1 MRSIRKLARVSTRQ
15 RKWEKKMD
23 DAEPESTSVS
33 NPVSSQSHHVD
44 SSSLSSRPTDLISV
58 KSVIQSIET
67 SQTITDIPSTSI
79 DSKMISEVES
89 KPPQSETDV
98 SLTEVSQLTSTMD
111 TDQSAI
117 TVSAMTTKPTSA
129 SQAHLDEN
137 NHRTLNLVT
146 TNYPDN
152 LATTVATN
160 SPVNVSVT
168 NFDGAAVNRQ
178 PMAMMMNA
186 ADIEAMSNEAVL
198 EALREMATQSM
209 TTAAQKSAQ
218 EEVFA
223 SIQKSIEAHHEE
235 GEVVE
240 VMPELDI
247 KAVDLKVER
256 EIQVHNDQPALDA
269 AEVPTKTIALEIKTA
284 DVVFEVEQVDAVP
297 PPVTDLPLEFPG
309 MEHMANAT
317 YTADGQFDMS
327 RLGRTATIHSRK
339 PLVDGE
345 ANMAAADDDHGDEE
359 KTGTMK
365 SKKGTLKSKKGT
377 LKQETEPPKD
387 IYKHPGCFVTLLRL
401 FFSTVNLIV
410 FILALIGIGF
420 GLYGQIQFR
429 LKSKVHLDFD
439 TDPTFIIL
447 ICSLVIIVAAFN
459 GLLGLFRGNGIMLKL
474 FCIILTL
481 LFLCVFVGGIAFFI
495 IYG

>member
-1 MRSIRKLARVSTRQ
+1 
-15 RKWEKKMD
+15 MD
-23 DAEPESTSVS
+23 DADLESTSVS
-33 NPVSSQSHHVD
+33 NPVSSQSLNVD
-44 SSSLSSRPTDLISV
+44 SSSLSSRPTDLVSV

-67 SQTITDIPSTSI
+67 SQTITDIPTTLI
-79 DSKMISEVES
+79 DSKMISEIDS
-89 KPPQSETDV
+89 KASQSETDV
-98 SLTEVSQLTSTMD
+98 SLTEISQLTSTLD

-117 TVSAMTTKPTSA
+117 TVSAMPTKPTSA

-137 NHRTLNLVT
+137 NHRTLDLVT
-146 TNYPDN
+146 TNYSDN

-178 PMAMMMNA
+178 PMAMMMNS

-209 TTAAQKSAQ
+209 TAAAHKSAQ

-269 AEVPTKTIALEIKTA
+269 AHVPTTTIALEIKTA

-345 ANMAAADDDHGDEE
+345 VTVAAADDDEEE

-387 IYKHPGCFVTLLRL
+387 IYKHPGCFVTLIRL
-401 FFSTVNLIV
+401 LFGTLNLVV

-495 IYG
+495 IYGLCVEILMKNKNYHLL